1 MQEINLLAE
10 SPDNQYFLQT
20 ARDKTYGSLLARCA
34 LRSENERNNGKVVG
48 SFDQSFTDGEE
59 EVDTLR

>member
-20 ARDKTYGSLLARCA
+20 ARDKTYGSLLARV
-34 LRSENERNNGKVVG
+34 LY
-48 SFDQSFTDGEE
+48 DQKIRGTTEK
-59 EVDTLR
+59 